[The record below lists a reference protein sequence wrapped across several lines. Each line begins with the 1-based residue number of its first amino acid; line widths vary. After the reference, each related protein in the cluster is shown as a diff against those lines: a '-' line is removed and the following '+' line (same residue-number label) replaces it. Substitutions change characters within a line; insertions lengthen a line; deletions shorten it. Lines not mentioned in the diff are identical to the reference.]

1 MSVKVAVICLCY
13 NHEKYVQ
20 EAMESVLFQTYITE
34 LIIVDDASTDN
45 SIEKIKQC
53 VSLHSDK
60 EIKPLFLKENIGNCK
75 AFNRALRMTEADYI
89 IDLAADDVLLPKRV
103 AEGVTNMEANP
114 QVAVN
119 FTNALYIDEAG
130 KKLNSH
136 FRVDQDGKTVEQV
149 PEGNLFHHILERY
162 FVCSPSMMYRASYL
176 NEIGGYDEGLAY
188 EDFDIM
194 LRLSRNHPF
203 SYTDEILVKKRVLPT
218 SMSKKQY
225 KKGNQQLIS
234 TLRIVEKAYGMI
246 RNKEEKRALLK
257 RIIYEAKQAFIN
269 KRFLLFL
276 AFTNLCFKTILQK

>member
-1 MSVKVAVICLCY
+1 MPVKVAVICLCY

-45 SIEKIKQC
+45 SVEKINEC
-53 VSLHSDK
+53 ISLHSDK
-60 EIKPLFLKENIGNCK
+60 EIKSLFLKENIGNCK
-75 AFNRALRMTEADYI
+75 AFNQALKMTEADYI
-89 IDLAADDVLLPKRV
+89 IDLAADDVLLPNRV
-103 AEGVTNMEANP
+103 AEGVRNMEANL
-114 QVAVN
+114 QIAIN
-119 FTNALYIDEAG
+119 FTNALYIDKAG
-130 KKLNSH
+130 KELKSH
-136 FRVDQDGKTVEQV
+136 FKVGQDGKTVELV
-149 PEGNLFHHILERY
+149 PDGNLFHHILERY

-234 TLRIVEKAYGMI
+234 TLRVVEKAYGMI

-257 RIIYEAKQAFIN
+257 RIIYESKQAFIN